1 MSERKNKSIKL
12 PKYDLQSLLSELTR
26 VCDSVKFDGDS
37 LIAYIL
43 ADWLITLHLASK
55 DDESA
60 FLSFLKSHEHHV
72 EKYREY
78 LKEVQN
84 AQYSQ

>member
-12 PKYDLQSLLSELTR
+12 PKYDLQALLSELTR
-26 VCDSVKFDGDS
+26 VCDSVKFDGDT
-37 LIAYIL
+37 LISYII
-43 ADWLITLHLASK
+43 ADWLIVLHLASE

-72 EKYREY
+72 DKYRNF
-78 LKEVQN
+78 LKEHSN
-84 AQYSQ
+84 GDS